1 MKKKR
6 ITALLLMIALL
17 VSMFPTTAM
26 AAINADDTAYY
37 REGAVIIGGDGG
49 TYQFPKSEQ
58 GYIKIRYI
66 DLATGKWKVYDRQYE
81 HGNPKRT
88 YVLKQGDTSY
98 RGYCIEHGMWVDT
111 SRKLTANEQHD
122 AIYAG
127 LSDEAVANLQL
138 ALFYGYQTGDD
149 ESDLFSQGF

>member
-1 MKKKR
+1 MKTQYV
-6 ITALLLMIALL
+6 TADEL
-17 VSMFPTTAM
+17 V
-26 AAINADDTAYY
+26 DTLGVSKGKAYQ
-37 REGAVIIGGDGG
+37 IIR
-49 TYQFPKSEQ
+49 QLNEELAEQ

-98 RGYCIEHGMWVDT
+98 RGYCIEHGVGVDT
-111 SRKLTANEQHD
+111 GRKLTANEQHD

-127 LSDEAVANLQL
+127 LSDEAVVNLQL
-138 ALFYGYQTGDD
+138 ALFYGYQSGDD
-149 ESDLFSQGF
+149 VNDLYQLRILVSSLIFFLLLQIMYLVLE

>member
-6 ITALLLMIALL
+6 ITALLLMIKLL

-26 AAINADDTAYY
+26 AAIDPDDTAYY

-88 YVLKQGDTSY
+88 YVLKQLQTCSWHFSTAIRPVMMKVTCSA
-98 RGYCIEHGMWVDT
+98 RGSKNQNIMASTAHLTAGATGMWRPSASYGKS
-111 SRKLTANEQHD
+111 SRETAMK
-122 AIYAG
+122 
-127 LSDEAVANLQL
+127 
-138 ALFYGYQTGDD
+138 T
-149 ESDLFSQGF
+149 